1 MSLLNDALKRA
12 GENDPGRG
20 SRGPVL
26 PPLQP
31 VQYAAGPN
39 WFWRAAL
46 VLALVVAVGM
56 SLFFLNRW
64 LSTAGA
70 PAEAKNRVLAV
81 KVRSFSGTDVGREP
95 RTAVGSPAAI
105 RVNTNLGPRDELV
118 SPSTVVAVTSTP
130 RATNVPT
137 VVTGAVGAILPATSA
152 VPPVAEATFPVL
164 KLQSIIFRLRAPSAL
179 INGEMLG
186 VGDTIE
192 GARVL
197 KIDRHT
203 VTLEWKGQTNALT
216 LPRL

>member
-12 GENDPGRG
+12 GENDPGRA
-20 SRGPVL
+20 SRGSVL

-31 VQYAAGPN
+31 AQYVAGPN
-39 WFWRAAL
+39 WILRGVL
-46 VLALVVAVGM
+46 GVVLAVAIGM

-64 LSTAGA
+64 LSSARA
-70 PAEAKNRVLAV
+70 PAEAKNRVVAV
-81 KVRSFSGTDVGREP
+81 NVRSSSGPDARREP
-95 RTAVGSPAAI
+95 RTAVGPQAAI

-118 SPSTVVAVTSTP
+118 SPSAVSAVTSTP

-137 VVTGAVGAILPATSA
+137 AVTGAVGSIVPATSA
-152 VPPVAEATFPVL
+152 VPPVVEATFPVL

-203 VTLEWKGQTNALT
+203 VTLEWKGQTSALA